1 MKLVHFDLNEPILE
15 EKFKFTEWIIESPAA
30 FTEYIQELGRQIAG
44 EEEQFVLS
52 ENNKEMSLV
61 KKADLIIN
69 PFAVN
74 VNARKILNKLYSEL
88 SIISKEEQMYLK
100 TMELFRH
107 IQEYMMELEQCT
119 DYILEYD
126 QDFEISVV
134 LKAVNVRYETKETD
148 FLERLI
154 QYIKIMAAVG
164 VKLFIFVNLR
174 SYLSDYQMKEIIKET
189 QYQEVQCLFMENQQ
203 RSCIEGG
210 KRCILDK
217 DRCEI

>member
-1 MKLVHFDLNEPILE
+1 MKLVHFDLSEPILE

-69 PFAVN
+69 PFAVD

>member
-69 PFAVN
+69 PFAVD

>member
-69 PFAVN
+69 PFAVD

-126 QDFEISVV
+126 QDLEISVV

>member
-15 EKFKFTEWIIESPAA
+15 ENFKFTEWIIESPAA

-69 PFAVN
+69 PFAVD